1 MKPSAVEVLEHL
13 QKTASAAGF
22 GGMFNSNITSPIA
35 LSMLAAPSLYH
46 LATGKHV
53 SETTD
58 DIAETAGLGLLVHGE
73 LPALAR
79 AIATRG
85 RA

>member
-1 MKPSAVEVLEHL
+1 MKTTALDVIEHL

-35 LSMLAAPSLYH
+35 LGMLAAPSIYH
-46 LATGKHV
+46 MATGKHV
-53 SETTD
+53 SDTTD
-58 DIAETAGLGLLVHGE
+58 DLAETGGLGLLVHGE
-73 LPALAR
+73 LPAMAH

-85 RA
+85 RV

>member
-1 MKPSAVEVLEHL
+1 
-13 QKTASAAGF
+13 
-22 GGMFNSNITSPIA
+22 
-35 LSMLAAPSLYH
+35 MLAAPSIYH
-46 LATGKHV
+46 MATGNHV
-53 SETTD
+53 SDTTD
-58 DIAETAGLGLLVHGE
+58 DLAETGGLGLLVHGE